1 MKKRPLPIIRQGP
14 FGVIELHMVAVEVGV
29 TQGDV
34 VCAAFDNGGC
44 GHKGQTRILLQ
55 VFNVHNAAVAH
66 GGADFAQ

>member
-1 MKKRPLPIIRQGP
+1 
-14 FGVIELHMVAVEVGV
+14 MVAVEVGV
-29 TQGDV
+29 TQSDV